1 MDIMFITNCKG
12 PIIKQGPQLGTEV
25 IQEVA
30 KSDSSL
36 RGDGEK
42 QLDSR
47 QCQAF
52 GLKQLEGWNFHQVGW
67 RSMNNMAGA
76 GRWRPAIYF
85 EAWLFYYEMSTRYL
99 KQ

>member
-47 QCQAF
+47 
-52 GLKQLEGWNFHQVGW
+52 
-67 RSMNNMAGA
+67 
-76 GRWRPAIYF
+76 
-85 EAWLFYYEMSTRYL
+85 
-99 KQ
+99 